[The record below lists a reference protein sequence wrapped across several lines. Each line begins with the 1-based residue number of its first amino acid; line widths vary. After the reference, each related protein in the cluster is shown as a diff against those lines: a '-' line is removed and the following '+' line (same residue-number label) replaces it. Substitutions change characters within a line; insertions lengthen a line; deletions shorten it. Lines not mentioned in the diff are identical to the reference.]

1 MVKYVLK
8 YADEK
13 NHSIYTDGITNG
25 ITMGFKKCKSYGDV
39 IFLPIEWPIKL

>member
-13 NHSIYTDGITNG
+13 NPSVYTDGIMND
-25 ITMGFKKCKSYGDV
+25 ITMGFKKYKSYGDM
-39 IFLPIEWPIKL
+39 IFLLIE

>member
-13 NHSIYTDGITNG
+13 NSSIYTDEITNG
-25 ITMGFKKCKSYGDV
+25 ITMGIKKDKSYDDV
-39 IFLPIEWPIKL
+39 IFLPIE